1 MRKRRIPEQV
11 NFGQLPAFK
20 RKTFI
25 YLEPQQDYPVVCLN
39 LSRID
44 CRHPN
49 VFVVFEP
56 YIAMRGCRDRMVV
69 GFTTT
74 CVISVYHH

>member
-1 MRKRRIPEQV
+1 MNYNVKLKITIKKWPMRKRRIPEQV

-39 LSRID
+39 FSDPRK
-44 CRHPN
+44 
-49 VFVVFEP
+49 
-56 YIAMRGCRDRMVV
+56 
-69 GFTTT
+69 
-74 CVISVYHH
+74 S

>member
-1 MRKRRIPEQV
+1 MNYNVKLKITIKKWLTRKRIPEQV

-39 LSRID
+39 LSDPRQ
-44 CRHPN
+44 
-49 VFVVFEP
+49 
-56 YIAMRGCRDRMVV
+56 
-69 GFTTT
+69 
-74 CVISVYHH
+74 S

>member
-39 LSRID
+39 FSDPRK
-44 CRHPN
+44 
-49 VFVVFEP
+49 
-56 YIAMRGCRDRMVV
+56 
-69 GFTTT
+69 
-74 CVISVYHH
+74 S